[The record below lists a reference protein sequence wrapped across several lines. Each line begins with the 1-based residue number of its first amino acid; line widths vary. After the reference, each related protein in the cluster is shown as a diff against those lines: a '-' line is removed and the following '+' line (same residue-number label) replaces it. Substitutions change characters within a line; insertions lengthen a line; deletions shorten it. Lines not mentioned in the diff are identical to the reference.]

1 MKKRYVVLASMIVIL
16 FSTLSVSG
24 DVESVTKSFTLRN
37 FDVTFTFPK
46 TVKPGDPA
54 TVSVSAVAKSSVRL
68 VDVSIQVLA
77 FTEGGDLQ
85 SIGSASLASN
95 QYVSSG
101 ERLTKDLMVTVPAN
115 VPRSELTAVFSQTT
129 ASSYSYYSY
138 YYPSYYY
145 YGYYSSYY
153 WYYPNYYSYYY
164 PQTPSEQY
172 VESKVLPCSYVL
184 ATTPEEAKLR
194 SDYDTLNTQ
203 YNDLSTRYQQATEQN
218 RQLSDKYSQATQ
230 DANNSKIMSYT
241 LLGATVILAVL
252 AAFLALHRHQKP
264 AAQTSGSSGSPAS
277 QSSETKK

>member
-1 MKKRYVVLASMIVIL
+1 MIVIL

-24 DVESVTKSFTLRN
+24 DVESVTKSFTLRS

-46 TVKPGDPA
+46 TVKPGDPV
-54 TVSVSAVAKSSVRL
+54 TVSVNAVAKSSVRL

-85 SIGSASLASN
+85 SIGSASLVSN

-101 ERLTKDLMVTVPAN
+101 ERLTKDLTVTVPAN
-115 VPRSELTAVFSQTT
+115 APRSELTAVFSQTT

-145 YGYYSSYY
+145 YGHYSYY
-153 WYYPNYYSYYY
+153 WYYPYYYSYYY

-184 ATTPEEAKLR
+184 ATTPEEAKLKA
-194 SDYDTLNTQ
+194 DYDSLNTQ
-203 YNDLSTRYQQATEQN
+203 YNDLSARYQQATEQN
-218 RQLSDKYSQATQ
+218 RQLSEKYAQATQ
-230 DANNSKIMSYT
+230 DASNSKIMAYT
-241 LLGATVILAVL
+241 FLGATVILAVL

-264 AAQTSGSSGSPAS
+264 AAQTGSSSGAS
-277 QSSETKK
+277 TTESSETKK